1 MARTVIQVQAD
12 LTTVNSALQDLIAG
26 KRLTQLRLGSGD
38 FQRHYNYQEI
48 TYDVLKAEQ
57 ADLTQELAALQSTPQ
72 MQFRTMSNLPL
83 NVTKF
88 RS

>member
-1 MARTVIQVQAD
+1 MRTLTQVQAD
-12 LTTVNSALQDLIAG
+12 LTTVTAALQDLIAG
-26 KRLTQLRLGSGD
+26 KRITQLRVGSGE

-48 TYDVLKAEQ
+48 TYDVLKSEQ
-57 ADLTQELAALQSTPQ
+57 ADLTQELAALQATPQ